1 MILWSIHKKV
11 SYLETHYNFLLSNY
25 AQSDPRGA
33 IYNHKINYLPP
44 PRIYFGGVT
53 LGVVSLF
60 VVRKSKTISQIKP
73 HTYITGKNG

>member
-1 MILWSIHKKV
+1 MSK
-11 SYLETHYNFLLSNY
+11 ETEYNDVGCNVPP
-25 AQSDPRGA
+25 D
-33 IYNHKINYLPP
+33 YLPP

-73 HTYITGKNG
+73 HTYITGKNGWGF